1 MKKETKFLIC
11 RALWAWSELWGT
23 YWQSWF
29 YPQRLRILHI
39 LTIYCISHIFGNIFC
54 ILTCIW
60 YTFIIISRHFWYFLL
75 AMIMLI
81 FLPTV
86 SDIGVGNIWVLSLQR
101 FSAWMSSYM
110 LSSLGQL
117 MSPQVHF
124 HLAREGNSAKEN
136 QTVKNTTKWELAAN
150 QDNGKVSTLFWWYWL
165 LYLISTIS
173 SLRIWGIVST
183 CCW

>member
-1 MKKETKFLIC
+1 MKKNQSKFLIC

-39 LTIYCISHIFGNIFC
+39 LTIYYISHIFGNTFC

-60 YTFIIISRHFWYFLL
+60 YTFIIISRHFCYFLL

-124 HLAREGNSAKEN
+124 HLAREGNSAKDN
-136 QTVKNTTKWELAAN
+136 QKNITLWDLAAN
-150 QDNGKVSTLFWWYWL
+150 QDNGKLSTLLWWYWL
-165 LYLISTIS
+165 RDVISTIS
-173 SLRIWGIVST
+173 CLRIWGIVST

>member
-1 MKKETKFLIC
+1 MKQNQSKFLIC

-39 LTIYCISHIFGNIFC
+39 LTIYYISHIFGNTFC

-60 YTFIIISRHFWYFLL
+60 YTFIIISRHFCYFLL

-124 HLAREGNSAKEN
+124 HLTQEREVLQKIIRRIPLYGNW
-136 QTVKNTTKWELAAN
+136 Q
-150 QDNGKVSTLFWWYWL
+150 
-165 LYLISTIS
+165 LIKTMGNFPHCCDDIDCVMWSQQ
-173 SLRIWGIVST
+173 SLVLGYEE
-183 CCW
+183 

>member
-11 RALWAWSELWGT
+11 RAWWAWSELWGI

-39 LTIYCISHIFGNIFC
+39 LTIHYISCILRNILCISI
-54 ILTCIW
+54 CIW
-60 YTFIIISRHFWYFLL
+60 YTFIITSNHILYFLL

-81 FLPTV
+81 LLPTV

-117 MSPQVHF
+117 RSPQVHF
-124 HLAREGNSAKEN
+124 HLTQEREILQK
-136 QTVKNTTKWELAAN
+136 K
-150 QDNGKVSTLFWWYWL
+150 
-165 LYLISTIS
+165 IRR
-173 SLRIWGIVST
+173 LRIPLCGNWQQIKTMGNFPH
-183 CCW
+183 CCDDIDCFIWSQLSLLLGYEE